1 MKRILSSALAV
12 GLFCLPIGALV
23 GCSDEATTKV
33 KEEVSTP
40 NGKTTKEVKE
50 TITSSGSN
58 PPATSDGSKV
68 EPKK

>member
-1 MKRILSSALAV
+1 MKRILGSALVV
-12 GLFCLPIGALV
+12 GLFSLPLVGLV

-40 NGKTTKEVKE
+40 GGTTSKEVKE
-50 TITSSGSN
+50 TIKSSGSN